1 MCKKIILVLIIG
13 LTTILG
19 QVIIAEQNEG
29 KSNFLNLNNCKQVWE

>member
-13 LTTILG
+13 LTTIFG

-29 KSNFLNLNNCKQVWE
+29 KSNF

>member
-1 MCKKIILVLIIG
+1 MCKKIILVLVIG

-29 KSNFLNLNNCKQVWE
+29 KSNF

>member
-1 MCKKIILVLIIG
+1 MCKIILVLVIG

-29 KSNFLNLNNCKQVWE
+29 MNQISKI

>member
-19 QVIIAEQNEG
+19 QIIAEQNEG
-29 KSNFLNLNNCKQVWE
+29 KLNFLNVNNCKKKSWV